1 MKSVN
6 TFSINFIIRMNK
18 KDKASALLYARVTVN
33 GQRTEISLKEQ
44 IKTADWDAA
53 REVLKGK
60 SPQAKAI
67 NKYIEDVRFRLKEK
81 YHVLEERGFVI
92 TAEAIKEAHL
102 GIHKSQNN
110 GHKLVELMNY
120 HEEIFGHELSKGT
133 LKNYYTTKEYLTRF
147 LHLKYKMNDIFLRD
161 LDFQFI
167 TEFKVYIRENP
178 IKKHDPCLGNGLM
191 KHMERLKKLIHWAKQ
206 LKWVTTDP
214 FDDFK
219 LSFKKAKRKKLD
231 LIELNRI
238 ETKNFENPRLS
249 YVKDLFLFSCFTGLA
264 YADVVVLRSENF
276 HISEFGTILK
286 IYREK
291 SDELSSVPLL
301 GPASM
306 IIDKYK
312 NHPQALMA
320 GTVFPPIS
328 NQEVNRSLKIIG
340 EVCEIN
346 KNMTFHL
353 ARHTFATAVTLKNGV
368 PIETISK
375 MLGHTKISTTE
386 IYAAVDDEKIISDMA
401 LVESKIERRKKLL

>member
-1 MKSVN
+1 
-6 TFSINFIIRMNK
+6 MNK
-18 KDKASALLYARVTVN
+18 KDKANALLYARVSVN
-33 GQRTEISLKEQ
+33 GERTEISLKEQ
-44 IKTADWDAA
+44 IKTEEWDAP

-60 SPQAKAI
+60 LPHVKAI

-81 YHVLEERGFVI
+81 YRMLEEKGFII
-92 TAEAIKEAHL
+92 TANAIKEAYL
-102 GIHKSQNN
+102 GIHKSQNS
-110 GHKLVELMNY
+110 GHKLIELMNY

-133 LKNYYTTKEYLTRF
+133 LKNYYTTKDYVIRF
-147 LHLKYKMNDIFLRD
+147 LNLKYKTDDILLRE

-178 IKKHDPCLGNGLM
+178 IKKHDPCIGNGLM

-206 LKWVTTDP
+206 LKWITTDP

-219 LSFKKAKRKKLD
+219 LSFKKSKRKKLD
-231 LIELNRI
+231 LTELNRI
-238 ETKNFENPRLS
+238 ESKNFENSKLS

-264 YADVVVLRSENF
+264 YADVVVLKPENF
-276 HISEFGTILK
+276 QTSELGTILK

-301 GPASM
+301 GPASL
-306 IIDKYK
+306 IIKKYK

-328 NQEVNRSLKIIG
+328 NQEVNRNLKIIA

-386 IYAAVDDEKIISDMA
+386 IYAAVDDEKIMSDMA
-401 LVESKIERRKKLL
+401 LVESKIERRKSLL

>member
-1 MKSVN
+1 MVMKSVN

-67 NKYIEDVRFRLKEK
+67 NKYIEDVRFRVKEK

-291 SDELSSVPLL
+291 SDELSSVHLL

-368 PIETISK
+368 PIE
-375 MLGHTKISTTE
+375 
-386 IYAAVDDEKIISDMA
+386 
-401 LVESKIERRKKLL
+401 